1 MSARKFSS
9 KAIFEKV
16 FILEDIE
23 SVPLNMLETQEYMHK
38 HRMQKRGDKEKP
50 VKEKVHIKMHNVT
63 CHLRDCVS
71 SGGAPT
77 PAGTSIFMHMKCS
90 CTQEV

>member
-1 MSARKFSS
+1 
-9 KAIFEKV
+9 
-16 FILEDIE
+16 
-23 SVPLNMLETQEYMHK
+23 MHK

-50 VKEKVHIKMHNVT
+50 VKEKVHIKMHSVT

-77 PAGTSIFMHMKCS
+77 MAGTSIFTHMQSVKLKHNGIWEWDIYGLKWVGQLWQS
-90 CTQEV
+90 ELLQWWI